1 MPKRARAIVAHKIR
15 LLRFLRGW
23 SQEQL
28 AAQSGLHRTYVSA
41 IERGAR
47 NVGLDNLERL
57 ADAFGLS
64 VQELLDND
72 NTLAP
77 PRNRTCS

>member
-1 MPKRARAIVAHKIR
+1 MAKHARAIVAHKVR

-64 VQELLDND
+64 VRELLECD
-72 NTLAP
+72 NTPGP
-77 PRNRTCS
+77 PQDKTCS